1 MYALAEQRIFCFE
14 KMVLKLSL
22 LLVAIAV
29 FSGQNMSL
37 SAYNVKPLLNG
48 YIVKERVDALFLLK
62 EKYKG
67 YNVDEVGNG
76 VAYIRQNRKI
86 NGRNIKI
93 NIAEIDR
100 GQNPNLVIV
109 PKLASNNIHSKAQIA
124 NIAQNALLAV
134 NGTYFK
140 QNTGT
145 PLGALVIDKEI
156 ITGPIYERVA
166 LGIGKNGFKT
176 GRLAF
181 EGTLKN
187 ANYEIKIDNINQPR
201 MLHSHVLVYTPKWG
215 ERSPETKANCKHLA
229 IRDGK
234 IVATSA
240 YPLFIPDGGIVISA
254 PEEKLQGFELGDK
267 VKVNYA
273 LTPNWED
280 VDHIISGGPYL
291 LKEGKVFID
300 TASQKLNGIT
310 GRNPRTAVGYT
321 KENVMITVT
330 VDGRKEGS
338 GGVTLQE
345 LAKIMEDLGCYEAI
359 NLDGGSSTV
368 MYVGGKTLNGSNVK
382 STAVSNALVVKTK
395 GV

>member
-67 YNVDEVGNG
+67 YNVDEVGDG

-109 PKLASNNIHSKAQIA
+109 PKLASNSIHSKAQIA

-201 MLHSHVLVYTPKWG
+201 MLHSQVLVYTQKWG

-273 LTPNWED
+273 LIPNWND
-280 VDHIISGGPYL
+280 VEHIISGGPYL